1 MIGRP
6 TLRGPAGLCPELV
19 VMALGGRGAGP
30 GPGTPGAPARPPGWP
45 RRGCRRP
52 PRTARTA
59 RSRRPATRRP
69 PPAGPAR
76 SRRGWLPRPAP
87 RTGTSSLPAAE
98 GAPGHEPLAYSLH
111 GQRVSPAGPAPVQR
125 VRGEAEE
132 YLAG

>member
-19 VMALGGRGAGP
+19 VMALGGQSAGP
-30 GPGTPGAPARPPGWP
+30 GPGTPGAPTRPPGWP

-59 RSRRPATRRP
+59 RSRRPATRRLLQQVRL
-69 PPAGPAR
+69 GPAVDGC
-76 SRRGWLPRPAP
+76 RGQHRVLELRVLP
-87 RTGTSSLPAAE
+87 TAE

-125 VRGEAEE
+125 VR
-132 YLAG
+132 